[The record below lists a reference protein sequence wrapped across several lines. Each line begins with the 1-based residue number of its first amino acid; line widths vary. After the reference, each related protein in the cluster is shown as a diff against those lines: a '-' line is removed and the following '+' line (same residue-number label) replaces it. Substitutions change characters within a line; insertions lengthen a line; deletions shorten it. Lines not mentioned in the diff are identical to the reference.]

1 MTNSLL
7 GLETIRPVVSA
18 VMYLKG
24 WPRQKLM
31 PSSLGVD
38 DYVPYAAPV
47 GTVVDSC
54 WLEWKGDWEGDCKFY
69 DHFEWPL
76 KTDLT

>member
-7 GLETIRPVVSA
+7 GLESIRPIFSA
-18 VMYLKG
+18 ILYLKD

-38 DYVPYAAPV
+38 DYVPYAAPQ
-47 GTVVDSC
+47 GTNIDGA
-54 WLEWKGDWEGDCKFY
+54 WKDWKGQWDHDCKFN
-69 DHFEWPL
+69 L
-76 KTDLT
+76 

>member
-7 GLETIRPVVSA
+7 GLESIRPIFSA
-18 VMYLKG
+18 ILYLKG

-38 DYVPYAAPV
+38 DYVPYAATE
-47 GTVVDSC
+47 GTGVDEG
-54 WLEWKGDWEGDCKFY
+54 WRDWEGKWENECKLCLS
-69 DHFEWPL
+69 EQGAV
-76 KTDLT
+76 TDV